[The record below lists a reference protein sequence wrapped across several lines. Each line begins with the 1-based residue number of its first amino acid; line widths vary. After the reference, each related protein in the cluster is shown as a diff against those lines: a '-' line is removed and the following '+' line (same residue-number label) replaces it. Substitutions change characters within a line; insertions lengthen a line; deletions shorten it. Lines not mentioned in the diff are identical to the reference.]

1 MPKSS
6 SDRRHFI
13 IAGVLVVVATV
24 LMDLLLKSALP
35 LPVQASIESLT
46 IDQLIGWHLTLIA
59 FLFSLIVV
67 FMLYAIVV
75 FRQREGDTSDGAHFE
90 GNTTLEIAWTVIP
103 LILVVIFGYI
113 GVVDLNKVTE
123 KNEAVTVKATGV
135 QWAWTFEYD
144 GGVLSQELML
154 PVDKRVRMQL
164 RSNDVLHS
172 FWIPEFRVKQD
183 LLPTP
188 AEPESEEEAY
198 PTDLYFTPNKVGEYN
213 LVCAELCGLS
223 HYKMMSVVKVVEQG
237 EFDNWLQT
245 AQAKLNNNKALANAA
260 VEPTSH

>member
-13 IAGVLVVVATV
+13 IAGVLVIIGTI

-75 FRQREGDTSDGAHFE
+75 FRRREGDESDGDHFE

-103 LILVVIFGYI
+103 LLLVIIFGYI
-113 GVVDLNKVTE
+113 GVVDLNKVTQQ
-123 KNEAVTVKATGV
+123 NEELVVKVTGM
-135 QWAWTFEYD
+135 QWDWSFEYE

-154 PVDKRVRMQL
+154 PVNKRVHLAMS
-164 RSNDVLHS
+164 SNDVLHS
-172 FWIPEFRVKQD
+172 FWVPQFRVKQD
-183 LLPTP
+183 LVPGQTTNVYITP
-188 AEPESEEEAY
+188 IE
-198 PTDLYFTPNKVGEYN
+198 TGEYH
-213 LVCAELCGLS
+213 LICAELCGLS
-223 HYKMMSVVKVVEQG
+223 HYKMLRVVKVVEQDQ
-237 EFDNWLQT
+237 FTAWLQT
-245 AQAKLNNNKALANAA
+245 EVAKMNPTKAVAAANDNDAA
-260 VEPTSH
+260 K

>member
-13 IAGVLVVVATV
+13 IAGVLVVIGTI

-35 LPVQASIESLT
+35 LPVQASIEALT
-46 IDQLIGWHLTLIA
+46 IDRLIGWHLTLIA

-67 FMLYAIVV
+67 FMIYAMVV
-75 FRQREGDTSDGAHFE
+75 FRQREGDMSDGEHFE

-103 LILVVIFGYI
+103 LILVVIFGYV
-113 GVVDLNKVTE
+113 GVVDLNAVTRKDE
-123 KNEAVTVKATGV
+123 ELTVKATGV

-144 GGVLSQELML
+144 GGVLSQELLL

-198 PTDLYFTPNKVGEYN
+198 PTDLYFTPNMTGEYR
-213 LVCAELCGLS
+213 LVCAELCGIS
-223 HYKMMSVVKVVEQG
+223 HYKMMSLVKVVEAD
-237 EFDNWLQT
+237 EFTAWLQT
-245 AQAKLNNNKALANAA
+245 EQAKVNEANAVADAA
-260 VEPTSH
+260 VETTSQ

>member
-6 SDRRHFI
+6 TDKRHFI
-13 IAGVLVVVATV
+13 IAGVLVVIGTI

-59 FLFSLIVV
+59 FLFSLVVV

-75 FRQREGDTSDGAHFE
+75 FRRREGDESDGDHFE

-113 GVVDLNKVTE
+113 GVVDLNEVTE
-123 KNEAVTVKATGV
+123 KNEEITVKVTGF
-135 QWAWTFEYD
+135 QWDWSFEYD

-154 PVDKRVRMQL
+154 PVGKRARMEMT
-164 RSNDVLHS
+164 SNDVLHS
-172 FWIPEFRVKQD
+172 FWVPEFRVKQD
-183 LLPTP
+183 LVPGMT
-188 AEPESEEEAY
+188 
-198 PTDLYFTPNKVGEYN
+198 TDIYFTPREVGEYT
-213 LVCAELCGLS
+213 LRCAELCGLS
-223 HYKMMSVVKVVEQG
+223 HYKMRRVVKVVEDDQ
-237 EFDNWLQT
+237 FLAWLQIE
-245 AQAKLNNNKALANAA
+245 QAKVNDSKAVADATIDRAA
-260 VEPTSH
+260 Q